1 MRIRKFTSAILLCAA
16 ALALASCVFEK
27 PVFIFGL
34 HAPPAA
40 WAGMWK
46 TLTKDGEQETAVFF
60 PLQGSRWILHYPAND
75 DGFYFEAQAVKCRS
89 QQLLQLRLL
98 ADDKG
103 KVPDK
108 GSDIYT
114 LAWIEPRADGSLSV
128 RCLNGSPIY
137 QAGMKP
143 SALAK
148 LLSAPGT
155 DWNPLFGEATTF
167 RKK

>member
-1 MRIRKFTSAILLCAA
+1 MAVLLCGA
-16 ALALASCVFEK
+16 ALLLSSCVFDK
-27 PVFIFGL
+27 PVFTWGL

-40 WAGMWK
+40 WAGAWK
-46 TLTKDGEQETAVFF
+46 TSGKDAQETAVFF
-60 PLQGSRWILHYPAND
+60 PLQGSRWLLHYPAD
-75 DGFYFEAQAVKCRS
+75 GDGFYFEAQAVTCRG
-89 QQLLQLRLL
+89 QQLLQLKLL

-103 KVPDK
+103 KVPGK

-114 LAWIEPRADGSLSV
+114 LAWIETRADGSLSV
-128 RCLNGSPIY
+128 RSLNGSSVY

-148 LLSAPGT
+148 LLASPGT
-155 DWNPLFGEATTF
+155 DWSPLFGEATVF